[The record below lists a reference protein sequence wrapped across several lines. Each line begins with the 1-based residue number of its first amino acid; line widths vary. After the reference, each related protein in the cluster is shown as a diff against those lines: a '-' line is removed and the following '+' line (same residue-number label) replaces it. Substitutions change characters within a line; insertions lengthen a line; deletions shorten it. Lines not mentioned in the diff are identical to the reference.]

1 VTRAW
6 RRWLAGAAALAG
18 ALAPLAGG
26 PSGRAGSAARPAA
39 GSGALERSE
48 TAGGAPRG
56 IDERSESGGRGPDG
70 SAGGEGDPPLSIDVA
85 ELARIVADQEDHVS
99 AIELARWIR
108 ARRSGL
114 RVIDVRTASEFR
126 IFHLPGAEHIAL
138 EGLADT
144 RFGPDE
150 TIVLYSEVGIHG
162 GQAWVF
168 LRALGHRRVF
178 FLRGGLH
185 EWLDDVMSPA
195 IAADAPPEALAAFA
209 EIAELSRWFGGTP
222 RWIDRGAPASDDARL
237 ARGRGC

>member
-18 ALAPLAGG
+18 ALAPLAG
-26 PSGRAGSAARPAA
+26 PSSRVGSAVRPAA
-39 GSGALERSE
+39 GSGAIEHSE
-48 TAGGAPRG
+48 TGDGAPRG
-56 IDERSESGGRGPDG
+56 ID
-70 SAGGEGDPPLSIDVA
+70 VA
-85 ELARIVADQEDHVS
+85 QLARIVADQEDHVS

-108 ARRSGL
+108 ARRCAL
-114 RVIDVRTASEFR
+114 RVIDVRTDSEFR
-126 IFHLPGAEHIAL
+126 IFHIPGAEHIAL
-138 EGLADT
+138 EALADT

-162 GQAWVF
+162 AQAWVF

-185 EWLDDVMSPA
+185 EWLDDVMSPT
-195 IAADAPPEALAAFA
+195 IAADAPPEAQAAFV

-222 RWIDRGAPASDDARL
+222 RWIDRAAPANEGGARL

>member
-18 ALAPLAGG
+18 ALAPLAGS
-26 PSGRAGSAARPAA
+26 PSGRAGSAVRPVA
-39 GSGALERSE
+39 GSGAIERSE
-48 TAGGAPRG
+48 TGGGAPRG
-56 IDERSESGGRGPDG
+56 
-70 SAGGEGDPPLSIDVA
+70 IDVA
-85 ELARIVADQEDHVS
+85 ELARIVADQDDHVS

-114 RVIDVRTASEFR
+114 RVIDVRADSEFR
-126 IFHLPGAEHIAL
+126 IFHLPGAEHVPLEAL
-138 EGLADT
+138 AQT
-144 RFGPDE
+144 RFGSDE

-162 GQAWVF
+162 AQAWVF

-185 EWLDDVMSPA
+185 EWLDDVMSPT
-195 IAADAPPEALAAFA
+195 IAADAPREALAAFA

-222 RWIDRGAPASDDARL
+222 RWIDRPAPASEDGARR

>member
-1 VTRAW
+1 M
-6 RRWLAGAAALAG
+6 
-18 ALAPLAGG
+18 
-26 PSGRAGSAARPAA
+26 
-39 GSGALERSE
+39 
-48 TAGGAPRG
+48 
-56 IDERSESGGRGPDG
+56 
-70 SAGGEGDPPLSIDVA
+70 
-85 ELARIVADQEDHVS
+85 S

-138 EGLADT
+138 EALADT

-237 ARGRGC
+237 ARRRGC